1 MPASCPNIYL
11 PLQADFTA
19 DTELLAAM
27 AALLAVAEL
36 VHLNLAQVSL

>member
-11 PLQADFTA
+11 PLQTDFTA
-19 DTELLAAM
+19 DTELFAAM

-36 VHLNLAQVSL
+36 VHLNLVQVSL

>member
-19 DTELLAAM
+19 DTEPLAAM
-27 AALLAVAEL
+27 ATLIPVAEL
-36 VHLNLAQVSL
+36 VPLNLT